1 MSGDVDAGPTRPTSP
16 SPISLTYRFSPRPHH
31 AHLIR
36 WRVWGQAAFQEAQ
49 EQKKPIFLLIS
60 SLWCQWCHIMD
71 ETTLSEPAIVSILNA
86 DYIPIRVDSDL
97 RPDVNQR
104 YNQNGLPSV
113 LLLTPEGE
121 ILWGGV
127 YVPPRQ
133 MLYYLGHV
141 RRYYSEHA
149 QEIEEQVR
157 ELQDRRFT
165 RKLSQTLPRTGLR
178 SLLTEERSELAHLPI
193 EAISVLHD
201 LYDADYGGFC
211 IHPHMKFPHPD
222 ALELLLMLARP
233 THSRLM
239 EQTNHAGQADQ
250 RDALEIVSY
259 SLEQMYEGGL
269 WDKEDGGFFRYSAAS
284 DWSMPH
290 TEKMLDENAAMLR
303 LLLLTARASGSRQW
317 HDLSYRL
324 VRYINATLWQPRT
337 GIFSGSQSADEE
349 YYEPGAYSR
358 ATRQAPPVD
367 TTIYTSSNAR
377 MISSYLLGTQV
388 QGDSSMGQMAL
399 QALDWLCEHMV
410 HREGSMYHY
419 FFNGHAGL
427 PGQLTDQVWMT
438 RALLDAYDLHGRK
451 AYLETAIALMHFACE
466 ELLDGQDGLFYD
478 YPEQPDA
485 EGRLCLREQPLIE
498 NALAAE
504 CLLRMAAHSRRS
516 HLRDTGLL
524 VLYSSLE
531 KYRRAGIQGATY
543 ACVVAQAVESGWL

>member
-1 MSGDVDAGPTRPTSP
+1 MSGDVDAGPTRSTSSIP
-16 SPISLTYRFSPRPHH
+16 VPLTYRFSPRPHH

-36 WRVWGQAAFQEAQ
+36 WREWGQAAFQEAQ
-49 EQKKPIFLLIS
+49 EQRKPVFLLIS

-86 DYIPIRVDSDL
+86 DYVPIRVDSDL
-97 RPDVNQR
+97 RPDINQR

-113 LLLTPEGE
+113 LLLTPGGE

-165 RKLSQTLPRTGLR
+165 RKLSQTLSRTGLR
-178 SLLTEERSELAHLPI
+178 SLLTEERSELAHLPA
-193 EAISVLHD
+193 EAVNVLRE

-211 IHPHMKFPHPD
+211 IHPHMKFPHPE
-222 ALELLLMLARP
+222 ALELLLMHAR
-233 THSRLM
+233 
-239 EQTNHAGQADQ
+239 QTRTGQTTATQ
-250 RDALEIVSY
+250 AETLEMVSY
-259 SLEQMYEGGL
+259 SLDQMCEGGL

-303 LLLLTARASGSRQW
+303 LLLLTARATGSRKW

-324 VRYINATLWQPRT
+324 VRYINATLWQPRP
-337 GIFSGSQSADEE
+337 GVFSGSQSADEE

-358 ATRQAPPVD
+358 ATRQPPPVD
-367 TTIYTSSNAR
+367 RTVYTTSNAR
-377 MISSYLLGTQV
+377 IISAYLLGAQV
-388 QGDSSMGQMAL
+388 QHDSSMEKMAL
-399 QALDWLCEHMV
+399 LALDWLCEHMM
-410 HREGSMYHY
+410 HREGSIYHY
-419 FFNGHAGL
+419 FLDGYAGL
-427 PGQLTDQVWMT
+427 PGQLADQVWMT
-438 RALLDAYDLHGRK
+438 QALLDACDLRGQK

-466 ELLDGQDGLFYD
+466 ELLDGQNGLFYD
-478 YPEQPDA
+478 YPERSDA

-504 CLLRMAAHSRRS
+504 CLLRMAAYSKRP

-524 VLYSSLE
+524 VLYGCLE

-543 ACVVAQAVESGWL
+543 SCVVARAIENGWL

>member
-1 MSGDVDAGPTRPTSP
+1 MSGDVDAGHAQSTSP
-16 SPISLTYRFSPRPHH
+16 TPPTFRFSPRPHH

-36 WRVWGQAAFQEAQ
+36 WRSWGPAAFQEAQ
-49 EQKKPIFLLIS
+49 EQKKPVFLLLS

-71 ETTLSEPAIVSILNA
+71 ETTLSEPAIISILNA

-104 YNQNGLPSV
+104 YNQNGWPSV

-141 RRYYSEHA
+141 RRYYSEHHL
-149 QEIEEQVR
+149 EIEEQVR
-157 ELQDRRFT
+157 ELLDRRFT

-178 SLLTEERSELAHLPI
+178 SLLIEERTELANLPN
-193 EAISVLHD
+193 EAGRVLRD

-211 IHPHMKFPHPD
+211 IHPHMKFPHPE
-222 ALELLLMLARP
+222 ALELLLILAQ
-233 THSRLM
+233 H
-239 EQTNHAGQADQ
+239 GQADQ
-250 RDALEIVSY
+250 ADALEMVSY
-259 SLEQMYEGGL
+259 SLEQMCEGGL

-290 TEKMLDENAAMLR
+290 TEKMLDENATMLR
-303 LLLLTARASGSRQW
+303 LLLLTARASGSRKW
-317 HDLSYRL
+317 YDLSYRL
-324 VRYINATLWQPRT
+324 VRYIHTTLWQPRM
-337 GIFSGSQSADEE
+337 GVFSGSQSADEE
-349 YYEPGAYSR
+349 YYEPGLYSR

-367 TTIYTSSNAR
+367 MTIYTTSNAR
-377 MISSYLLGTQV
+377 MISSYLLGAQV
-388 QGDSSMGQMAL
+388 QNDSSMEKMAL

-419 FFNGHAGL
+419 FLNGYAGL
-427 PGQLTDQVWMT
+427 PGQLADQVWMT

-466 ELLDGQDGLFYD
+466 ELLDGQNGLFYD
-478 YPEQPDA
+478 YPENPKA
-485 EGRLCLREQPLIE
+485 EGRLRLREQPLIE

-504 CLLRMAAHSRRS
+504 CLLRMAAYSNRS

-524 VLYSSLE
+524 VLYGCLE
-531 KYRRAGIQGATY
+531 KYRHTGIQGATY
-543 ACVVAQAVESGWL
+543 SCVVAQAIENGWL

>member
-1 MSGDVDAGPTRPTSP
+1 MSGDVDAGHRRSAFSVPPTF
-16 SPISLTYRFSPRPHH
+16 RFSPCPHH

-36 WRVWGQAAFQEAQ
+36 WREWGAAAFQEAQ

-71 ETTLSEPAIVSILNA
+71 ETTLSEPTIISILNT

-127 YVPPRQ
+127 YVPARQ

-165 RKLSQTLPRTGLR
+165 RKLSQALPGMGLR
-178 SLLTEERSELAHLPI
+178 SLLVEERSELANLPA
-193 EAISVLHD
+193 EAGRVLRD

-211 IHPHMKFPHPD
+211 IHPHMKFPHAE
-222 ALELLLMLARP
+222 ALELLLMLAR
-233 THSRLM
+233 H
-239 EQTNHAGQADQ
+239 EQSGYADQ
-250 RDALEIVSY
+250 AEQLEALEMVSY
-259 SLEQMYEGGL
+259 SLEQMCEGGL
-269 WDKEDGGFFRYSAAS
+269 WDKEEGGFFHYSAAS

-303 LLLLTARASGSRQW
+303 LLLLTTEATGSRKW

-324 VRYINATLWQPRT
+324 VRYMNTTLWQERV
-337 GIFSGSQSADEE
+337 GVFSGSQSADEE
-349 YYEPGAYSR
+349 YYEPGLYSR
-358 ATRQAPPVD
+358 ATRKAPPVD
-367 TTIYTSSNAR
+367 TAIYTASNAR
-377 MISSYLLGTQV
+377 AISSYLLGARV
-388 QGDSSMGQMAL
+388 LGDASMETKAL
-399 QALDWLCEHMV
+399 RALDWLCEHMV

-419 FFNGHAGL
+419 FLNGYTGL
-427 PGQLTDQVWMT
+427 PGQFADQVWMT
-438 RALLDAYDLHGRK
+438 CALLDAYDLHKRK
-451 AYLETAIALMHFACE
+451 TYLETAIALMYFACE
-466 ELLDGQDGLFYD
+466 ELLDGQNSLFYD
-478 YPEQPDA
+478 YRESPDA
-485 EGRLCLREQPLIE
+485 QGRLCLREQPLIE
-498 NALAAE
+498 NAIAAE
-504 CLLRMAAHSRRS
+504 CLLRMAAYSKRS

-524 VLYSSLE
+524 VLYSCLE

-543 ACVVAQAVESGWL
+543 ACVVAQAIESGWF